1 MTSDP
6 ELHTGTELD
15 DPPAGRPVTLTPMPP
30 GLWMIL
36 LGVVLAALGPLF
48 GFLIGSMLGP
58 TTTTGNL
65 DMIALSLLLGIVV
78 GGLGV
83 LVALLGAR
91 RFIAHRR

>member
-15 DPPAGRPVTLTPMPP
+15 DPPAGRLVTLTPMPP

-58 TTTTGNL
+58 STTTGNL